1 MNMVRIGHSD
11 VVVDQ
16 LGLGTNKVGGHNI
29 FSGLQ
34 DADGTAVIKQAL
46 ASQITFLDTAF
57 MYGMGRSEEL
67 IGEAIHGFDR
77 HQLVLATK
85 GAQHP
90 DDPSITDNRPAFLRQ
105 AVEDA
110 LRRLHTDYL
119 DIFYIHFPDDDTPK
133 YEAVGELSRLR
144 EEGKLRAIGV
154 SNFSLAQIKEANE
167 DGLVDVVEDNYNLVH
182 RDAEQTL
189 FPYLKQAGISFVPY
203 FPLATGLLTGKY
215 SAQDA
220 AKFSRYS
227 ADEFAHIL
235 AGVEQVRTIAQA
247 HHATVAQTVL
257 AWYMANPAIA
267 AVIPGARKPEQVVQ
281 NAGARDVQ
289 LSDDAYRQIEAA
301 F

>member
-1 MNMVRIGHSD
+1 MVKIGHSD
-11 VVVDQ
+11 VDVAK

-29 FSGLQ
+29 FAHLK
-34 DADGTAVIKQAL
+34 DEDGTAVVKQAL
-46 ASQITFLDTAF
+46 ASHITFLDTAF
-57 MYGMGRSEEL
+57 MYGLGRSEEL
-67 IGEAIHGFDR
+67 IGDAIQGVDR

-90 DDPSITDNRPAFLRQ
+90 DDPSVIDNRPAFLRQ

-154 SNFSLAQIKEANE
+154 SNFSLAQVQEANQ
-167 DGLVDVVEDNYNLVH
+167 DGLVDVVEDHYSLVH
-182 RDAEQTL
+182 RDAEKEL
-189 FPYLKQAGISFVPY
+189 LPYLKANDISFVPY
-203 FPLATGLLTGKY
+203 FPLASGLLTGKY
-215 SAQDA
+215 TAADA
-220 AKFSRYS
+220 TKFPQYSKAAFAKV
-227 ADEFAHIL
+227 L
-235 AGVEQVRTIAQA
+235 AGVAAVRKIADA

-257 AWYMANPAIA
+257 AWYMANPAVT

-281 NAGARDVQ
+281 NAGARDVK
-289 LSDDAYRQIEAA
+289 LSPAEYQAIAQA

>member
-1 MNMVRIGHSD
+1 MAVIGHSD
-11 VVVDQ
+11 VVVES

-29 FSGLQ
+29 FAGLQ

-46 ASQITFLDTAF
+46 RSQITFLDTAF
-57 MYGMGRSEEL
+57 MYGLGRSEAL
-67 IGEAIHGFDR
+67 IGEAIQGFDR

-90 DDPSITDNRPAFLRQ
+90 DDPSVKDNRPAFLRQ
-105 AVEDA
+105 AVEAA
-110 LRRLHTDYL
+110 LLRLHTDYL

-154 SNFSLAQIKEANE
+154 SNFGLAQLKEANQ

-203 FPLATGLLTGKY
+203 FPLASGLLTGKY
-215 SAQDA
+215 TAQDA
-220 AKFSRYS
+220 GKFPRYS

-235 AGVEQVRTIAQA
+235 DGVEQVRAIAQA
-247 HHATVAQTVL
+247 KHATVAQTVL
-257 AWYMANPAIA
+257 AWYMANPALA
-267 AVIPGARKPEQVVQ
+267 SVIPGARKPEQVVQ

-289 LSDDAYRQIEAA
+289 LSENEYQKIAAA